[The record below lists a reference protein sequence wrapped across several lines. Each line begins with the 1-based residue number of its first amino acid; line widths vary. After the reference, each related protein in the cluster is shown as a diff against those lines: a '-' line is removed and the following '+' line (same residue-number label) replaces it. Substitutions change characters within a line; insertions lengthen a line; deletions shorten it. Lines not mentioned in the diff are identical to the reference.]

1 MRCALS
7 SSACRCI
14 EFKTR
19 GFALMKLH
27 PLSLFLTLWIVL
39 GHSAALHADT
49 HDQWP
54 RFRGSNGAG
63 YASTE
68 VLPSSWTND
77 EWTWQADM
85 PGIGHSS
92 PIIWDG
98 KVFLTSANEE
108 QKVRHL
114 LCHEL
119 HTGKLLWQQD
129 FPGNIE
135 RHHKQNSSA
144 SGSVTVNSDGIYWL
158 WGTSQ
163 NVRLEALTHDGTRR
177 WGIDLGPFIG
187 HHGFGSSPVIWK
199 NTLIVPLEQDTEGT
213 VVGIDT
219 KTGKTRWRLARDG
232 ADKAAYSTPLVLAH
246 TGSEAQVICT
256 SKAHGLYA
264 INPQTGTVLW
274 ENKCFPLRTVG
285 SPVCAG
291 NLLIGTCGSGGG
303 GSNLLVA
310 LKPPATKD
318 DASEIV
324 YEIPRSTAPYVPTPL
339 FSNGR
344 LYLWGD
350 KGVVTCIHAARGD
363 IIWKERVGGNFSSSP
378 ILIGDEILNISS
390 DGEMVTL
397 VDGEEFQ
404 VLGRREV
411 DEECRATPAV
421 AEGFLVIRTQSSLF
435 CLKISKL

>member
-1 MRCALS
+1 
-7 SSACRCI
+7 
-14 EFKTR
+14 
-19 GFALMKLH
+19 MKLRH
-27 PLSLFLTLWIVL
+27 FSLFLTLWFTL
-39 GHSAALHADT
+39 GHAAAIHADAR
-49 HDQWP
+49 DQWP
-54 RFRGSNGAG
+54 RFRGSDGAG
-63 YASTE
+63 YAPAE
-68 VLPSSWTND
+68 ALPSSWTND
-77 EWTWQADM
+77 EWIWEADI
-85 PGIGHSS
+85 PGTGHSS

-114 LCHEL
+114 LCHDL
-119 HTGKLLWQQD
+119 RTGKLLWQQD
-129 FPGNIE
+129 FSGDIE

-144 SGSVTVNSDGIYWL
+144 SGSVTVDNNGIYWL

-187 HHGFGSSPVIWK
+187 HHGFGGSPVICEDIV
-199 NTLIVPLEQDTEGT
+199 IVPLEQDTAGT
-213 VVGIDT
+213 VTGIDS
-219 KTGKTRWRLARDG
+219 KTGKKRWILERNG
-232 ADKAAYSTPLVLAH
+232 AEKAAYSTPLVLAD
-246 TGSEAQVICT
+246 GKSRPQVICT
-256 SKAHGLYA
+256 SKAHGIYA

-274 ENKCFPLRTVG
+274 ENKCFPLRTVA
-285 SPVCAG
+285 SPICAE

-303 GSNLLVA
+303 GSNLLIA
-310 LKPPATKD
+310 LKPPTTEKG
-318 DASEIV
+318 SGEII

-339 FSNGR
+339 FSQGR

-350 KGVVTCIHAARGD
+350 KGVVTCLNAASGL
-363 IIWKERVGGNFSSSP
+363 ILWKGRVGGNFSSSP
-378 ILIGDEILNISS
+378 IRIGEEILNISS

-421 AEGFLVIRTQSSLF
+421 ADGILLVRT
-435 CLKISKL
+435 KSKLFALDISAP